1 MRKAEQTGEGG
12 RTAARLK
19 QLGRRW
25 DVCWRA
31 DTTRSHQHF
40 WPENDRFS
48 MVNSMVEGK
57 ALLTGMFKHPILGG
71 FVAGIF
77 VEGRDPVTELTFL
90 PSLLTKKST

>member
-1 MRKAEQTGEGG
+1 MSAGEQILHALINTFG
-12 RTAARLK
+12 
-19 QLGRRW
+19 
-25 DVCWRA
+25 
-31 DTTRSHQHF
+31 
-40 WPENDRFS
+40 PENDRFS

-90 PSLLTKKST
+90 LTKKST